1 MRERRRF
8 HSRFDDSDADPL
20 TGMANLA
27 DVMLVFACG
36 LITALVVG
44 QLRPEPAG
52 DATGTG
58 ARVNL
63 EQGREVPDLPHG
75 EGGAIAGYESVG
87 TVYRDSKTGK
97 LVMVGK

>member
-8 HSRFDDSDADPL
+8 ASRFDDSDADPL

-44 QLRPEPAG
+44 QLRAQPTPGGAGPAG
-52 DATGTG
+52 VT
-58 ARVNL
+58 L
-63 EQGREVPDLPHG
+63 EQGREVPDLPKG
-75 EGGAIAGYESVG
+75 EGGGVPGYESVG

-97 LVMVGK
+97 LVMIGK

>member
-1 MRERRRF
+1 MPERRRF
-8 HSRFDDSDADPL
+8 HSRFDDADADPL

-44 QLRPEPAG
+44 QLKEAPAPG
-52 DATGTG
+52 GG
-58 ARVNL
+58 VKV

-75 EGGAIAGYESVG
+75 EGGGMAGYESVG

>member
-1 MRERRRF
+1 MADRRRF

-44 QLRPEPAG
+44 QLRPEPARSS
-52 DATGTG
+52 TGTG
-58 ARVNL
+58 ARVNV
-63 EQGREVPDLPHG
+63 EQGREVPDLPQG
-75 EGGAIAGYESVG
+75 EGGGISGYESVG